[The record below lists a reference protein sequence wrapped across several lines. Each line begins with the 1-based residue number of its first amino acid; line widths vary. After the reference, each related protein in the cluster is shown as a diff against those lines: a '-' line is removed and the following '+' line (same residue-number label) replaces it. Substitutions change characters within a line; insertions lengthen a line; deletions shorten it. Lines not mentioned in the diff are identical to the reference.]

1 MSTEA
6 MTGEIR
12 ALTFED
18 GKPHRYDCGLDGCE
32 CPDHEDDTPRP
43 AGTYI
48 TVRLDGAP
56 PLGFWRV
63 RLERIGA
70 EGNET

>member
-1 MSTEA
+1 MSDT

-12 ALTFED
+12 GLAFED

-32 CPDHEDDTPRP
+32 CPDHDESPRP

-48 TVRLDGAP
+48 TIRLDDAP
-56 PLGFWRV
+56 PIGFWRV
-63 RLERIGA
+63 KVERIE
-70 EGNET
+70 EGTE